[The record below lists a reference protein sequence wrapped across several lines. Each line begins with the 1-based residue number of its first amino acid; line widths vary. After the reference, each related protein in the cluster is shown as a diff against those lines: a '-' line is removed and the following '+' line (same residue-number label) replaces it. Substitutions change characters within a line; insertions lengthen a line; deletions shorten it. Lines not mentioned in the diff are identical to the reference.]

1 MAVSGLKLKTLPA
14 VTVATAGTEQPISA
28 TNLLVYAVIIT
39 SLSGNTGTQYFGDS
53 TVTSS
58 NGTPFGPGDDIE
70 LEAPE
75 HRGVD
80 QFDIK
85 NIYVDSTTNAAEFR
99 IAAWIR
105 E

>member
-14 VTVATAGTEQPISA
+14 VTVAVAGTEQPLYA
-28 TNLLVYAVIIT
+28 TPLLVYAVTIT

-70 LEAPE
+70 LEAPDVK
-75 HRGVD
+75 GLD
-80 QFDIK
+80 QFDI
-85 NIYVDSTTNAAEFR
+85 STVYLDATVNGTEFR
-99 IAAWIR
+99 IVAWVR